1 MALFSNTKA
10 VADAVVE
17 KQYVVITLH
26 LKFFLTFHR
35 KDKDVGRAFAGDFP
49 WPAAIDA
56 AADVYNGVG
65 IAT

>member
-1 MALFSNTKA
+1 MLLSRSTS
-10 VADAVVE
+10 
-17 KQYVVITLH
+17 

-35 KDKDVGRAFAGDFP
+35 KDKDVGRVFAGGFS

-65 IAT
+65 IVT